1 MMKEAERAKKEMLA
15 FLKKNESTGTAKED
29 FCELKEKTEQVFFV
43 SLALDLRERRAKLWK
58 QGRHDEVDSWALSKI
73 HEALVSDRKT
83 EVRKITDIVEK
94 NTHAALRKRF
104 PDLYDFLYACNDDK
118 ISYEQRVEEL
128 HKLGYTAEMLWNM
141 PHYDTGEDYLQMLLD
156 TEKRG

>member
-1 MMKEAERAKKEMLA
+1 MMKEAERTKKEMLD

-29 FCELKEKTEQVFFV
+29 FCELKEKTEQAFFV
-43 SLALDLRERRAKLWK
+43 SLALDLRERRAKLWM
-58 QGRHDEVDSWALSKI
+58 QGKHDEVDSWALSKI

-94 NTHAALRKRF
+94 NTHAALRKRL

>member
-1 MMKEAERAKKEMLA
+1 MMKEAERAKKEMLD

-29 FCELKEKTEQVFFV
+29 FCELKEKTEQAFFV
-43 SLALDLRERRAKLWK
+43 SLALDLRERRAKLWM
-58 QGRHDEVDSWALSKI
+58 QGKHDEVDSWALSKI

-83 EVRKITDIVEK
+83 EVRKITDMVEK

-104 PDLYDFLYACNDDK
+104 PDLYDFLYACNDEETENK
-118 ISYEQRVEEL
+118 QRVHEL
-128 HKLGYTAEMLWNM
+128 HKLGYTAEKLWEM
-141 PHYDTGEDYLQMLLD
+141 PHEDVGEDYLQMLLD